1 MTAKIEGASSMPART
16 LEEALVSPVFI
27 RRLTVGLLVFVALL
41 IVANLLLIVAF
52 PNILPGAVKDLIDV
66 DTEGNGA
73 TWVNST
79 LFMTV
84 ALSIWLVAA
93 LAYVKK
99 QAMATSRRTLLGWLV
114 ISAVFVYLSIDD
126 AAQLHEAVAR
136 NTGKML
142 AFLHVTDSTI
152 LSVSP
157 FLWIP
162 LLGIP
167 GVVIMLWMLRF
178 FYTHIWNV
186 RAARNMLVIG
196 ALLLLSNP
204 LTELPESQINAA
216 NGLQPLPVLQQTN
229 HDAWVQLKLLT
240 ITQEATEFAAPV
252 FFIAGFLLV
261 GQSILKRDQES
272 RQQSV

>member
-1 MTAKIEGASSMPART
+1 MPART

-41 IVANLLLIVAF
+41 MVANLLLIVAF

-79 LFMTV
+79 LFMAV

-99 QAMATSRRTLLGWLV
+99 QAMAASRRTLLGWLV

-136 NTGKML
+136 NTGKIL
-142 AFLHVTDSTI
+142 DFLHVTDSTI
-152 LSVSP
+152 LSFSP

-167 GVVIMLWMLRF
+167 GIVIMLWMLRF
-178 FYTHIWNV
+178 FYIHIWNV

-204 LTELPESQINAA
+204 LTELPESRINAA

-252 FFIAGFLLV
+252 FFIAGFLLM

-272 RQQSV
+272 RQQPDGGAGQSA